1 MAHRITRGVFRA
13 ILIAIALVIALPING
28 VAQTFRGGI
37 NGTVTDQSGAV
48 VAGAS
53 VEVTDPATGVS
64 HKATTSSAG
73 EYSFQDMPLGTY
85 TIKVTTVGFKA
96 SVVKNVPVTAGVIYT
111 LPIKL
116 SIQASGETI
125 EVSASGLALDTTS
138 ATQTTDIPETTVQD
152 IPLNG
157 RDFTQMIG
165 LAPGFAGYAL
175 GGFGSVNGTRGNQV
189 NWQIDGAD
197 NNDWWHNIPAVNQGG
212 VENIAGVTL
221 PIDSIEEFSLQTQ
234 SSAEVGRNPG
244 GSVNLVTKSGT
255 NSLHGSIY
263 YYERNQALAE
273 SNPFNTLGDLPL
285 ENVQWGASLG
295 GPFYKD
301 HTFWFTNFEK
311 QKFNIATGNSGLE
324 PNAYYQTAALQLLT
338 NAGVPVDPA
347 TQKLLAILWP
357 ASLLAGTTPGFFQ
370 IGGARIRIQL
380 QRCSQNRSHVQL
392 KAQYL
397 RSSFHGSGQPDGPG
411 GNDRHQSLLLR
422 NRSHSRVQFLGR
434 S

>member
-1 MAHRITRGVFRA
+1 MQMVHRHTRRVLSA
-13 ILIAIALVIALPING
+13 ILMAVALVVALP
-28 VAQTFRGGI
+28 VSSFAQTFRGGI

-48 VAGAS
+48 VAGAA
-53 VEVTDPATGVS
+53 VEATDAATGVA
-64 HKATTSSAG
+64 HKTVTSSAG
-73 EYSFQDMPLGTY
+73 EYSFQDMPLGAY
-85 TIKVTTVGFKA
+85 TVKIYGSGFRE
-96 SVVKNVPVTAGVIYT
+96 SVIKNVPVTAGVIYT
-111 LPIKL
+111 LPVKL
-116 SIQASGETI
+116 SVQATGETV

-255 NSLHGSIY
+255 NTLHGSIY
-263 YYERNQALAE
+263 YYEETKPWLRPTPSIRLAICLLRMCSGALHLAVL
-273 SNPFNTLGDLPL
+273 STRIT
-285 ENVQWGASLG
+285 
-295 GPFYKD
+295 
-301 HTFWFTNFEK
+301 H
-311 QKFNIATGNSGLE
+311 SGL
-324 PNAYYQTAALQLLT
+324 PISRSRSSTLQ
-338 NAGVPVDPA
+338 PA
-347 TQKLLAILWP
+347 TRVLSRMPITRQ
-357 ASLLAGTTPGFFQ
+357 
-370 IGGARIRIQL
+370 
-380 QRCSQNRSHVQL
+380 
-392 KAQYL
+392 
-397 RSSFHGSGQPDGPG
+397 QPC
-411 GNDRHQSLLLR
+411 NC
-422 NRSHSRVQFLGR
+422 
-434 S
+434 

>member
-1 MAHRITRGVFRA
+1 MVHRRTRSVIAATLVAVAA
-13 ILIAIALVIALPING
+13 ILVLPMTSF
-28 VAQTFRGGI
+28 AQTFRGGI

-48 VAGAS
+48 VPGAT
-53 VEVTDPATGVS
+53 VEATDSATGVS
-64 HKATTSSAG
+64 HKTITSSAG
-73 EYSFQDMPLGTY
+73 EYSFQDMQLGAY
-85 TIKVTTVGFKA
+85 TVKVTTSGFKS
-96 SVVKNVPVTAGVIYT
+96 SVINKVPVTAGVIYT

-116 SIQASGETI
+116 SIESAGETV

-138 ATQTTDIPETTVQD
+138 TTQTTVIPEATVQD

-165 LAPGFAGYAL
+165 MAPGFAGYAL

-221 PIDSIEEFSLQTQ
+221 PIDSIAEFSLQTQ

-255 NSLHGSIY
+255 NTIHGSAY
-263 YYERNQALAE
+263 YYERNQALAVT
-273 SNPFNTLGDLPL
+273 NPFNTLGDLPL

-295 GPFYKD
+295 GPLWKD

-324 PNAYYQTAALQLLT
+324 PNQYYQAAALQVAERCRRRCQSSYSETAPDPLACGSYRW
-338 NAGVPVDPA
+338 NHAWIFPVRC
-347 TQKLLAILWP
+347 T
-357 ASLLAGTTPGFFQ
+357 
-370 IGGARIRIQL
+370 RIRLQL
-380 QRCSQNRSHVQL
+380 QRRRQDRSHVQFE
-392 KAQYL
+392 AQHL
-397 RSSFHGSGQPDGPG
+397 CAGFHGTRQPDSSG
-411 GNDRHQSLLLR
+411 GNNRYQSLLL
-422 NRSHSRVQFLGR
+422 
-434 S
+434 